1 MKMRSKFSRIPDI
14 GDFVSP
20 SGDAF
25 RVVYAPSRLPNGEIK
40 LRESDKVDIQ
50 DEINSWADSCDLG
63 LILDRVMRG
72 DTSLL
77 GQGGSGFYGDVS
89 EFPTDFRS
97 VLDLVNAGKDFFEG
111 LPAEVRAGFNNDVYE
126 FFRSLEYSDIDK
138 LVSGEIDFD
147 DSADDAVDEGE
158 VS

>member
-1 MKMRSKFSRIPDI
+1 MKMRNKFSRIPDI

-25 RVVYAPSRLPNGEIK
+25 RVVYTPSRLPNGEIK

-77 GQGGSGFYGDVS
+77 GRGGSGFYGDVS

-126 FFRSLEYSDIDK
+126 FFRSLE
-138 LVSGEIDFD
+138 SGEIDFD
-147 DSADDAVDEGE
+147 DSADDAADEGE
-158 VS
+158 VDVNDEE